1 MRMRKRKIGFLS
13 GLFGILG
20 ILLALTGIM
29 LALSNREASPI
40 LAKQPEAA
48 RNQVTTMLDALC
60 QGEYDTVSDCLYGT
74 PNLGMG
80 GEAADEVGQ
89 LFWNALRQSF
99 TYEILGDFHATDS
112 GVALDVS
119 ISAMDLSATTAK
131 LGDRA
136 TAVME
141 KRIADAEDTSD
152 IYDEN
157 NEYREE
163 FVMDA
168 LYTAARE
175 ALAQDAETITWELT
189 LNLVYENGQ
198 WWIMPE
204 SSLLKAISGGILN

>member
-131 LGDRA
+131 LGD
-136 TAVME
+136 
-141 KRIADAEDTSD
+141 
-152 IYDEN
+152 
-157 NEYREE
+157 
-163 FVMDA
+163 
-168 LYTAARE
+168 
-175 ALAQDAETITWELT
+175 
-189 LNLVYENGQ
+189 
-198 WWIMPE
+198 
-204 SSLLKAISGGILN
+204 LLIHIGLMMKMMMMLS